1 MDYCFGI
8 GCNRAGK
15 SSLIC
20 VLNTHPNLYFMNET
34 YIFPRHKKY
43 INDQKNVN
51 IKKIIEEIGYKNKK
65 NIEYDKI
72 KIFGDMGTLYYRYIG
87 DLCDYFPKAKFF
99 HIQRNCWEVLA
110 AFIKDS
116 HYQEYLKIDKQKRY
130 NWVVNLYNQIK
141 IIIDA
146 VDKSV
151 EYVKKNQHEVFV
163 VDFQDMVFNKKETLK
178 KIADF
183 LNVKY
188 DMFDLDVF
196 DSLFYTEGTM
206 YNWKKFQEIIE
217 MKKRGFFQN

>member
-1 MDYCFGI
+1 M
-8 GCNRAGK
+8 
-15 SSLIC
+15 
-20 VLNTHPNLYFMNET
+20 
-34 YIFPRHKKY
+34 
-43 INDQKNVN
+43 
-51 IKKIIEEIGYKNKK
+51 
-65 NIEYDKI
+65 
-72 KIFGDMGTLYYRYIG
+72 
-87 DLCDYFPKAKFF
+87 
-99 HIQRNCWEVLA
+99 
-110 AFIKDS
+110 
-116 HYQEYLKIDKQKRY
+116 
-130 NWVVNLYNQIK
+130 NLYNQIK